1 MPKNK
6 DLITG
11 LGLKEA
17 KILLEVA
24 RKVADGQTLDEQ
36 LETLVA
42 LVMEAT
48 VADRATLF
56 VNDPITQELYSRITV
71 GGLKRE
77 IRILNHTGIA
87 GHVFQSGKGLVVK
100 DAYKDARFNQGVDQQ
115 TGYRTRSIACAPI
128 RTVRG
133 EIIGVVEVLNRKGKK
148 DAHFTRLNLQ
158 LLEAMATQGA
168 VSLQRSLL
176 EELSV
181 REKEKEA
188 EFLGVVAEISGEI
201 KLGTLLSKIIGTVTR
216 MLHAERSTLFL
227 NDEKTNELYT
237 EVGEGLGAT
246 QIRLPNHLGIA
257 GAAFRSGKT
266 INIPYAYADLRFNPA
281 FDKKTGFFTRSML
294 CTPVINKAGVVIGA
308 TQVLNKKGGSF
319 NQEDEARLKAFT
331 AQVSVA
337 LENAKLFDDVQNMK
351 NYAESMLESMS
362 NAVVTLNE
370 DGVIQTCNA
379 AGAKILKTPIQ
390 EILKKKPLSFSWEK
404 MRGWRKRY
412 GRWRNLGSLLL

>member
-201 KLGTLLSKIIGTVTR
+201 KLGTLLSK
-216 MLHAERSTLFL
+216 LL
-227 NDEKTNELYT
+227 
-237 EVGEGLGAT
+237 
-246 QIRLPNHLGIA
+246 
-257 GAAFRSGKT
+257 
-266 INIPYAYADLRFNPA
+266 
-281 FDKKTGFFTRSML
+281 
-294 CTPVINKAGVVIGA
+294 
-308 TQVLNKKGGSF
+308 
-319 NQEDEARLKAFT
+319 AR
-331 AQVSVA
+331 
-337 LENAKLFDDVQNMK
+337 
-351 NYAESMLESMS
+351 
-362 NAVVTLNE
+362 
-370 DGVIQTCNA
+370 
-379 AGAKILKTPIQ
+379 
-390 EILKKKPLSFSWEK
+390 
-404 MRGWRKRY
+404 
-412 GRWRNLGSLLL
+412 